1 MFRILSG
8 YNNVAINT
16 WLYNQMI
23 CMIERSVFCCMLL
36 SDTGRVETCL
46 HGDEM
51 RREDADP
58 KLPEA
63 KYNLRTVLT

>member
-23 CMIERSVFCCMLL
+23 CMIERFGVGLAGPVTIAFVLSTTRSFLYFSLFSLTRGSV
-36 SDTGRVETCL
+36 
-46 HGDEM
+46 
-51 RREDADP
+51 
-58 KLPEA
+58 
-63 KYNLRTVLT
+63 